1 MNPPTESTGYG
12 TMIVTLTMNPALDV
26 TTSADRVGPTN
37 KIRCSSAR
45 YDAGGGINVA
55 RIAQVLGGSVSAVFP
70 AGGYTGDTIANLV
83 HVAGVS
89 YRRVDITESTR
100 ESVTIDER
108 KCRRIVTSPTA
119 RTATDA
125 SVRRLTAAAC
135 AVITGAAP
143 QAPAAR
149 SETASS
155 NSTSLSELRRA
166 SP

>member
-1 MNPPTESTGYG
+1 MNPPTESTGSG

-45 YDAGGGINVA
+45 YDASGAGVNVA
-55 RIAQVLGGSVSAVFP
+55 HIAQVLGGSVSAVFP

-108 KCRRIVTSPTA
+108 KCRRIFTSPTA

-143 QAPAAR
+143 QAPS
-149 SETASS
+149 SEVGDG
-155 NSTSLSELRRA
+155 ELQLNITE
-166 SP
+166 